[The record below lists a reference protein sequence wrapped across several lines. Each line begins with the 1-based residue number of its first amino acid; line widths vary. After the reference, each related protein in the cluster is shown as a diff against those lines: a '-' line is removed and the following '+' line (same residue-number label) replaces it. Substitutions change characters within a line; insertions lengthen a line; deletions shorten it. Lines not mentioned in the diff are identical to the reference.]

1 MFSWVMA
8 TLTTTHTNIYSYC
21 CLYIY
26 IRIYTYIYLS
36 LYTFSIHMLSVV
48 SLKYQIFSE
57 FATVG
62 GSGTVPY
69 KMLAPISFPRSQVK
83 PGEGC

>member
-1 MFSWVMA
+1 
-8 TLTTTHTNIYSYC
+8 
-21 CLYIY
+21 
-26 IRIYTYIYLS
+26 
-36 LYTFSIHMLSVV
+36 MLSVV

>member
-1 MFSWVMA
+1 MRYYWYLQLLLLV
-8 TLTTTHTNIYSYC
+8 
-21 CLYIY
+21 YIY
-26 IRIYTYIYLS
+26 ICLYFS

-48 SLKYQIFSE
+48 SLRDQIFSE

-69 KMLAPISFPRSQVK
+69 KMLAAISFPRSQVK